1 MNKKISTIL
10 AQNIKQRRLAM
21 NISQEQLAEIINAS
35 KLTIAWLETEKRWI
49 SAEMLERLA
58 SAFNCQPY
66 ELLKDKAPSPN
77 Q

>member
-1 MNKKISTIL
+1 MNKKIPTIL
-10 AQNIKQRRLAM
+10 AQNIKQRRLDM
-21 NISQEQLAEIINAS
+21 GISQEQLVEIINAS
-35 KLTIAWLETEKRWI
+35 RLTIAWLETEKRWI

-66 ELLKDKAPSPN
+66 ELLQDKAPSSD